1 MNERI
6 KQLLARFK
14 ANITARSESERGIL
28 LAMAAAGIFML
39 WLTMVSD
46 PLAEKIVT
54 TENRITNINRQISD
68 QIASYAE
75 KLAASEE
82 DPNRYA
88 NERLQVVTQ
97 EQTRLDEQMA
107 SLAGDLVTPAQM
119 TEILGNV
126 LASQAGLELMAFQ
139 NKEAVPLQAGVS
151 SSAQNA
157 AGETNE
163 GAQQFNEFGQ
173 QPLQGQVYEHGLV
186 IEFQGSFFDTL
197 RYLRFLENI
206 SGNFFWDVLSY
217 EMLDWPSAHVRL
229 EIHTL
234 STERGFI
241 GV

>member
-1 MNERI
+1 MIERL
-6 KQLLARFK
+6 KQLWARLV
-14 ANITARSESERGIL
+14 ANINARSESERGIL
-28 LAMAAAGIFML
+28 LAMAGAGLFML

-46 PLAEKIVT
+46 PLAASILT
-54 TENRITNINRQISD
+54 TESQIANVNRQIAG
-68 QIASYAE
+68 QKAEYAE
-75 KLAASEE
+75 KVAASEE

-88 NERLQVVTQ
+88 NERLQIVTQ
-97 EQTRLDEQMA
+97 EQARLDEQMA

-126 LASQAGLELMAFQ
+126 LDSQEGLELIAFQ
-139 NKEAVPLQAGVS
+139 NKDALPLQSGVRN
-151 SSAQNA
+151 NA
-157 AGETNE
+157 TADADATEGEE
-163 GAQQFNEFGQ
+163 FDEFGQ

-217 EMLDWPSAHVRL
+217 ELMDWPNAHVRL

>member
-1 MNERI
+1 MTERL
-6 KQLLARFK
+6 KQLLNRLK
-14 ANITARSESERGIL
+14 ANISARSESERGIL
-28 LAMAAAGIFML
+28 LAMAAAGVFML

-46 PLAEKIVT
+46 PLAESIVT
-54 TENRITNINRQISD
+54 TENRIANVNRQIAA
-68 QIASYAE
+68 QKAEYAE
-75 KLAASEE
+75 KVAASEQ

-88 NERLQVVTQ
+88 NERLQIVTQ
-97 EQTRLDEQMA
+97 EQARLDEQMA

-126 LASQAGLELMAFQ
+126 LDSQAGLELIAFQ
-139 NKEAVPLQAGVS
+139 NKEAVALQSGVRNG
-151 SSAQNA
+151 AQGAN
-157 AGETNE
+157 AGEGESVE
-163 GAQQFNEFGQ
+163 GLDAFGEQ
-173 QPLQGQVYEHGLV
+173 NLQSQVYEHGLV

-206 SGNFFWDVLSY
+206 SGNFFWDVISY
-217 EMLDWPSAHVRL
+217 EMLDWPNAHVRL